1 MSPSPPPKTSP
12 GAVCRA
18 VPTLEAQWLWGAGGH
33 ATLWEGV
40 GRGHEKVPSIFCL
53 DGKATSAV
61 HHASHWSYVI
71 LRNFTQ

>member
-1 MSPSPPPKTSP
+1 M
-12 GAVCRA
+12 
-18 VPTLEAQWLWGAGGH
+18 
-33 ATLWEGV
+33 WEGA